1 MNSASPKRRGRPPG
15 SNSFA
20 KVKLQDLISMVGE
33 NAVIKVST
41 LWLRENNIGIEQKTN
56 LISIASEPAEPES
69 KISFSVTNFDNSDET
84 ASNEWAA
91 EDAWHF
97 LVLVYSTTPLH
108 STTTMENFSNLVG
121 QDHIKRQL
129 DFYLDSQNSDTR
141 IPFIMMNGAKGLGK
155 TEFCRNF
162 AKALKKPIMEINCST
177 IKSSNDFFDQI
188 FVPLI
193 MNQEITVL
201 FDECHALPK
210 SLMMTFLTVFN
221 TQGSA
226 VRQFSFN
233 DNIAE
238 FDFNKQT
245 YLFATTDQDKVFAP
259 LKDRFTIIDF
269 KPYTSS
275 EMAQI
280 ISKTASWVDFQDDVL
295 DVVADSVRGNA
306 RSAVLR
312 SDEILRYCNKNNQSL
327 FGVSDWTEL
336 CNLVN
341 IEKNGLR
348 NSEIEVLN
356 ILKERGDCTL
366 GMLSSVTGLSRTT
379 LQRDVESFL
388 LKKNFIRI
396 DGTRKITSKGLNA
409 LAG

>member
-1 MNSASPKRRGRPPG
+1 
-15 SNSFA
+15 
-20 KVKLQDLISMVGE
+20 
-33 NAVIKVST
+33 
-41 LWLRENNIGIEQKTN
+41 
-56 LISIASEPAEPES
+56 
-69 KISFSVTNFDNSDET
+69 
-84 ASNEWAA
+84 
-91 EDAWHF
+91 
-97 LVLVYSTTPLH
+97 
-108 STTTMENFSNLVG
+108 MENFSNLVG

-129 DFYLDSQNSDTR
+129 DFYLNSQSSETR
-141 IPFIMMNGAKGLGK
+141 IPFIMMNAAKGSGK

-177 IKSSNDFFDQI
+177 IKDSSQFFDQI
-188 FVPLI
+188 FVPMI
-193 MNQEITVL
+193 MNNKITVL

-210 SLMMTFLTVFN
+210 SLMMSFLTVFN
-221 TQGSA
+221 TQGPT
-226 VRQFSFN
+226 VRQFAFN

-245 YLFATTDQDKVFAP
+245 YLFATTDQEKVFAP

-269 KPYTSS
+269 KPYTSN

-280 ISKTASWVDFQDDVL
+280 ISKTADWVEFKDDVL
-295 DVVADSVRGNA
+295 EVVAESVRGNA

-312 SDEILRYCNKNNQSL
+312 SDEILRYCNKNNQSV
-327 FGVSDWTEL
+327 FGLDDWTEL
-336 CNLVN
+336 CSLVN

-348 NSEIEVLN
+348 NSEIEVLT

-379 LQRDVESFL
+379 LQRDIESFL

-396 DGTRKITSKGLNA
+396 DGTRKITTKGLNA
-409 LAG
+409 LAGQLE

>member
-1 MNSASPKRRGRPPG
+1 MLD
-15 SNSFA
+15 
-20 KVKLQDLISMVGE
+20 KLPHCGDIPFHY
-33 NAVIKVST
+33 T
-41 LWLRENNIGIEQKTN
+41 LHYTK
-56 LISIASEPAEPES
+56 
-69 KISFSVTNFDNSDET
+69 
-84 ASNEWAA
+84 
-91 EDAWHF
+91 
-97 LVLVYSTTPLH
+97 
-108 STTTMENFSNLVG
+108 MENFSNLVG

-129 DFYLDSQNSDTR
+129 SFYLDSQNTDSR
-141 IPFIMMNGAKGLGK
+141 IPFVMMNGAKGLGK
-155 TEFCRNF
+155 TEFCRAF

-177 IKSSNDFFDQI
+177 IKDSNQFFEQI

-193 MNQEITVL
+193 MNNKITVL

-221 TQGSA
+221 TQGPT
-226 VRQFSFN
+226 VRQFAVN
-233 DNIAE
+233 DSIAE

-245 YLFATTDQDKVFAP
+245 YLFATTDQEKVFAP

-269 KPYTSS
+269 KPYTSN

-280 ISKTASWVDFQDDVL
+280 ISKTASWVKFDDDVL
-295 DVVADSVRGNA
+295 NTISESVRGNA

-312 SDEILRYCNKNNQSL
+312 TDEILRYCNKHNQSS
-327 FGVSDWTEL
+327 FGADSWSDL

-366 GMLSSVTGLSRTT
+366 SMLSSVTGLSRST
-379 LQRDVESFL
+379 LQRDVETFL

-396 DGTRKITSKGLNA
+396 DVTRKITSKGLNA
-409 LAG
+409 LASL